1 MADTKKRKFKFVEG
15 KEPVFVY
22 TGLLLVYVLIM
33 LLIVFVFINLQD
45 KVWLEMKFDSE
56 KAFNSVYMSL
66 DDGKTSVENAMA
78 DAKISAVGL
87 YSSTGKAVELFGSA
101 PETLQVSRLAGAR
114 QSGTDSTTGIYF
126 FVDDSDDIEYL
137 RLSRFTSI
145 PGASFI
151 YDPARAQSFLNY
163 PEVIYVRF
171 DGSDY
176 FRQITQA
183 RILSIGSVVLL
194 TIVLYFSISI
204 YNANRRYRIALSKH
218 ENLVS
223 LGAAART
230 LTHEIKNPLSA
241 MTIQMVLLHK
251 MLGKEYGQDLDVM
264 DHEIERLTNLTN
276 RVSEFIKDPLGNPQ
290 KLDLVPF
297 LSGICALFAS
307 PVKLNF
313 NGMEHAFVM
322 FDEVRARSVFENLIK
337 NAFESCTKGE
347 PDVEVELSRGKRKRY
362 EIAVRDRGVG
372 LPDELTET
380 LFDPFFTTK
389 TKGSGI
395 GLSISKQF
403 VVAAE
408 GKLTLESRGGGGT
421 IARVVLPAV
430 EESV

>member
-1 MADTKKRKFKFVEG
+1 MSADKRKFKFVEG

-22 TGLLLVYVLIM
+22 TGLLLVYILI
-33 LLIVFVFINLQD
+33 LILIAFVFINLQD
-45 KVWLEMKFDSE
+45 KIWLEMKFDSE
-56 KAFNSVYMSL
+56 KAFNSVYMTL

-87 YSSTGKAVELFGSA
+87 YSATGKAVELFGSA
-101 PETLQVSRLAGAR
+101 PETLQVSRLVGAR

-126 FVDDSDDIEYL
+126 FVEGSDDIEYL

-151 YDPARAQSFLNY
+151 YDPTLAQSFLDY

-171 DGSDY
+171 DGSAY
-176 FRQITQA
+176 FKKITQA
-183 RILSIGSVVLL
+183 RILSIASAVLMTVVL
-194 TIVLYFSISI
+194 YYAFSI
-204 YNANRRYRIALSKH
+204 YNANRRYRIALLKH

-251 MLGKEYGQDLDVM
+251 MLGKEYEQDLDVM
-264 DHEIERLTNLTN
+264 DHEIERITNLTN
-276 RVSEFIKDPLGNPQ
+276 RVSEFIKDPVGNPQ

-297 LSGICALFAS
+297 LTEIAALFPN
-307 PVKLNF
+307 PVKLLF
-313 NGMEHAFVM
+313 NGMDHAYVM
-322 FDEVRARSVFENLIK
+322 LDQVRARSVFENLIK
-337 NAFESCTKGE
+337 NAIESYSNGE
-347 PDVEVELSRGKRKRY
+347 SDVEVELSRVKKKKI
-362 EIAVRDRGVG
+362 EIEIRDRGDG
-372 LPDELTET
+372 LPKEMTET

-395 GLSISKQF
+395 GLSISRQF

-408 GKLTLESRGGGGT
+408 GKLSLESRNGGGT
-421 IARVVLPAV
+421 IARVVLPEV
-430 EESV
+430 EESL